1 MNRLKEI
8 FDAMGITPLSASK
21 QGLPY
26 HALFK
31 QYKGER
37 NVGPKCAILY
47 EQVLGIPRSKL
58 RPDIW
63 PDTDISANQQTG
75 EWQCQ
80 KRFTTRHLSKRY
92 NGRRRKWAYRLF
104 PSKWICAHLAFITS

>member
-1 MNRLKEI
+1 MNRLKAI
-8 FDAMGITPLSASK
+8 FDSMGITPLDASK
-21 QGLPY
+21 KGLPY

-47 EQVLGIPRSKL
+47 EQVLGIPRSML

-63 PDTDISANQQTG
+63 PPENTIAAKQPTG
-75 EWQCQ
+75 E
-80 KRFTTRHLSKRY
+80 
-92 NGRRRKWAYRLF
+92 
-104 PSKWICAHLAFITS
+104 